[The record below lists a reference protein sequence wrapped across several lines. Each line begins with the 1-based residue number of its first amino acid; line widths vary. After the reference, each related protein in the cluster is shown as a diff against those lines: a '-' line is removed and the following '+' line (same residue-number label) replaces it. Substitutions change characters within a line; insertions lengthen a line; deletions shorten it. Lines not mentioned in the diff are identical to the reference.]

1 LRPFAADREWPWD
14 LAYNLNLGQSDR
26 RTQKCFTRERGAA
39 VGLTGSERHGR
50 LLDRIARTT
59 VAAWGRYASRVG
71 GRVVIDAGLTLVV
84 GTHPTPIIINTV
96 FRTDSSVAPMTLFA
110 RSRAFYAAIGHR
122 FTLLTSDHV
131 DADLN
136 SAAEA
141 NGWSMVAKLPAMV
154 CRSALPDRPIPA
166 GTVIRR
172 ADPRADIE
180 ALRAVV
186 REGFAS
192 DADEAA
198 AVDAVFSSPAALDM
212 PDTVAVIAAID
223 GRDAAAAMV
232 NVIDRMGYVG
242 WVATLPDFRRRGL
255 GELVSRAT
263 TNAAFEL
270 GADIVVLE
278 ASSMGL
284 PLYSEMGYERVGI
297 DRIWLPPSD

>member
-1 LRPFAADREWPWD
+1 MVDGRKAA
-14 LAYNLNLGQSDR
+14 
-26 RTQKCFTRERGAA
+26 
-39 VGLTGSERHGR
+39 RHG
-50 LLDRIARTT
+50 L
-59 VAAWGRYASRVG
+59 
-71 GRVVIDAGLTLVV
+71 
-84 GTHPTPIIINTV
+84 P
-96 FRTDSSVAPMTLFA
+96 
-110 RSRAFYAAIGHR
+110 
-122 FTLLTSDHV
+122 
-131 DADLN
+131 
-136 SAAEA
+136 
-141 NGWSMVAKLPAMV
+141 LPAAGSADP
-154 CRSALPDRPIPA
+154 CPHHHSTRRSACGYR
-166 GTVIRR
+166 
-172 ADPRADIE
+172 

-232 NVIDRMGYVG
+232 NVIDRTGYVG

-263 TNAAFEL
+263 TIAAFEL

-278 ASSMGL
+278 ASSMGQ

>member
-1 LRPFAADREWPWD
+1 M
-14 LAYNLNLGQSDR
+14 
-26 RTQKCFTRERGAA
+26 
-39 VGLTGSERHGR
+39 
-50 LLDRIARTT
+50 
-59 VAAWGRYASRVG
+59 
-71 GRVVIDAGLTLVV
+71 VVEAGLDFVV

-96 FRTDSSVAPMTLFA
+96 FRTDRSVPPTALFA

-122 FTLLTSDHV
+122 FTLLTSDYA

-136 SAAEA
+136 DAAAA

-154 CRSALPDRPIPA
+154 CRSAVPDRQLPA
-166 GTVIRR
+166 GASIRR
-172 ADPRADIE
+172 ADPRVDIE
-180 ALRAVV
+180 AFRAVV

-192 DADEAA
+192 DADEIA
-198 AVDAVFSSPAALDM
+198 AVDAVFSSPAALDK

-223 GRDAAAAMV
+223 GRAAAAAMV

-242 WVATLPDFRRRGL
+242 WVATLPAFRRRGL

-270 GADIVVLE
+270 GADVVALE

-284 PLYSEMGYERVGI
+284 PLYSKMGFETVGI
-297 DRIWLPPSD
+297 DRIWLPPSG